1 MSATSTLET
10 TLREL
15 EERRDE
21 VEVRYRA
28 AVTAADR
35 ERAEGLAAIA
45 LTMLGE
51 RGEGGVLRASL
62 GAGAAAAPVP
72 ARDVPAPPRG
82 RRQVPAPAAPPADSA
97 PSTLESLGDPWGDID
112 KAPAARPAP
121 KKPAPTGP
129 AARPAPRT
137 PRRSRGGSAR

>member
-1 MSATSTLET
+1 MLET

-15 EERRDE
+15 EELCHG
-21 VEVRYRA
+21 VEVRFRD
-28 AVTAADR
+28 AVTAAHR

-62 GAGAAAAPVP
+62 GAGAAAASVP

-82 RRQVPAPAAPPADSA
+82 RRQVPAPAAPPAEAA

-112 KAPAARPAP
+112 AAPAARPAP
-121 KKPAPTGP
+121 KKPAPAAS